1 MTGYSNI
8 VGDNGIMHNDIYI
21 YIYIMGYINHGI
33 QYEGI

>member
-21 YIYIMGYINHGI
+21 YIMGYINHGI
-33 QYEGI
+33 QYDGI